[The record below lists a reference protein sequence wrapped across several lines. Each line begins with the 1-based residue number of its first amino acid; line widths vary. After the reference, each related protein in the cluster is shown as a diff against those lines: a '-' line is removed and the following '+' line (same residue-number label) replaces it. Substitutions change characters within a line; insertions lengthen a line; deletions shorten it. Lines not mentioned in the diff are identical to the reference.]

1 MAGYFS
7 SSLGRKQVVAITGL
21 LLILFLIMHLSGNLL
36 LFKGPDAFNAYAEFL
51 DSLGK
56 LKVIA
61 RIGLVALFVSHI
73 VFTAL
78 LVIDNRKARGKEGYA
93 VSRAVGKRSFATR
106 LMPYTG
112 TLVLAY
118 LIFHL
123 TDYTLAEH
131 HTAKSIVDGVNLGL
145 YGLVYNSFRSP
156 VRVAFYVA
164 GMFGIGFH
172 LIHAVQSVV
181 QTFGFNHP
189 VATPIIR
196 RLSTIIGVAIAV
208 GFASIPI
215 YLFICG
221 GTRACSVSSLF

>member
-7 SSLGRKQVVAITGL
+7 SSLGRKQVVAATGL

-36 LFKGPDAFNAYAEFL
+36 LYKGPDAFNAYAEFL
-51 DSLGK
+51 DHLGM
-56 LKVIA
+56 LKVLA
-61 RIGLVALFVSHI
+61 RIGLVALFVLHV

-78 LVIDNRKARGKEGYA
+78 LVIDNRKARGQGYA
-93 VSRAVGKRSFATR
+93 VNKAVGKRSFATR

-123 TDYTLAEH
+123 FDYTLADH
-131 HTAKSIVDGVNLGL
+131 HSVKSIVDGVNLGL
-145 YGLVYNSFRSP
+145 YGLVYNSFKNP
-156 VRVAFYVA
+156 IRVAFYVL
-164 GMFGIGFH
+164 GMLGIGFH

-189 VATPIIR
+189 TLTPLIR
-196 RLSTIIGVAIAV
+196 KVSTVVGVAIAV
-208 GFASIPI
+208 GFASIPF
-215 YLFICG
+215 YLYLCG
-221 GTRACSVSSLF
+221 GRACSVSGLF